1 MRTHA
6 IVEMTVDVATIVV
19 VVVMVAVAVLIVVAA
34 VVVRVIEAWTGSNRM
49 SSK

>member
-1 MRTHA
+1 MHTHA
-6 IVEMTVDVATIVV
+6 IVEMTVDVATVVV

-34 VVVRVIEAWTGSNRM
+34 VVVRVLEAWTGSKRM